1 MVPCAEAPVELYADL
16 IRRGI
21 PFAQANYGDGE
32 WSCILGRAG
41 GNVNGE
47 VYNPELAAALTE
59 TLVDH
64 HGMWCGTNPGR
75 KLEAEVDAWIE
86 RKKVAPRWVWKETL
100 SGANVNGKLA
110 PVFQALRHRH
120 VILVGPEHLRTLPP
134 AVVEV
139 AIFIPVPDSIA
150 WRKADVVVREVQ
162 HSVDSWWGLGDRTQI
177 VLFAAGMGSNLMIH
191 RLWKADPEG
200 GILLDVG
207 AILDPYVGVW
217 SRKGY
222 RKQTFHEHSMWANV
236 QPEPGG

>member
-1 MVPCAEAPVELYADL
+1 MVQFAEAPVEMYADL
-16 IRRGI
+16 IRRGV

-41 GNVNGE
+41 KNVNGE

-64 HGMWCGTNPGR
+64 GGMWCGTNPGR

-100 SGANVNGKLA
+100 SGANVDGKLA

-120 VILVGPEHLRTLPP
+120 VILVGPEHLRALPA

-139 AIFIPVPDSIA
+139 AAFIPVPDSTA
-150 WRKADVVVREVQ
+150 WRTADQVVRRL
-162 HSVDSWWGLGDRTQI
+162 WWLGSEI
-177 VLFAAGMGSNLMIH
+177 GGILVVLFAAGMGSNLMIH
-191 RLWKADPEG
+191 RLWKTHSDRV
-200 GILLDVG
+200 ILLDVG

-222 RKQTFHEHSMWANV
+222 RKRTFHEHSMWANV
-236 QPEPGG
+236 QPEPGT